1 MKTKICVFAILVIGL
16 VMASPVLAR
25 PQTTFTYGPGM
36 VYMYWE
42 SFPNTGFSLAL
53 NNYEFSRADSLVD
66 TYNNFYTFRN
76 VSPGKHY
83 VHMKYGKG
91 DFWSEPEH
99 WEINVPDVLGTATRR
114 YCFWFFCW

>member
-1 MKTKICVFAILVIGL
+1 MKTKICVFAFLVVSLAI
-16 VMASPVLAR
+16 ASPVLAR
-25 PQTTFTYGPGM
+25 PQATFTYGPDR

-42 SFPNTGFSLAL
+42 SFSNTGFSLAL
-53 NNYEFSRADSLVD
+53 NDYEFSRADSLVD
-66 TYNNFYTFRN
+66 TYDNFYVFRN

-99 WEINVPDVLGTATRR
+99 WEITVPEVLGISKQRL
-114 YCFWFFCW
+114 CFWIFCW